1 MGKIRLVVAFRRAY
15 RGDTVHAAFRNVL
28 AHARTRLIQMK
39 ISRRVGGWRHTLPDM
54 VDSLGL
60 SAALFDF
67 SKRRRVHISPA
78 LAALLE
84 RDPEHDRLEVEI
96 RASAT
101 APSGSPRERGGEAA
115 RRVRTRRAE
124 YRLRV
129 WEAGAATGE
138 DGVVVVLVE
147 HGSPELPGDGV
158 LAERFGLTRAESR
171 VARLLAEGK
180 SNAEVAAALSISPHT
195 AERHTEKVLQKLE
208 IHSRAAVGH
217 RIGREPAAAP
227 HPSRPPAPRRP

>member
-1 MGKIRLVVAFRRAY
+1 
-15 RGDTVHAAFRNVL
+15 
-28 AHARTRLIQMK
+28 
-39 ISRRVGGWRHTLPDM
+39 M

-67 SKRRRVHISPA
+67 SRRRRVHISPA

-84 RDPEHDRLEVEI
+84 REPERDRLEAEI
-96 RASAT
+96 RSSAA
-101 APSGSPRERGGEAA
+101 APRGSPQERGGEAA
-115 RRVRTRRAE
+115 RGVRTRRAE

-129 WEAGAATGE
+129 WEAEAELGR
-138 DGVVVVLVE
+138 DGVVVVLVD
-147 HGSPELPGDGV
+147 HSTPELPGDGV

-180 SNAEVAAALSISPHT
+180 SNAEVAGALSISPHT

-217 RIGREPAAAP
+217 RIGRERAAAP
-227 HPSRPPAPRRP
+227 HPSRPPAPHRP

>member
-1 MGKIRLVVAFRRAY
+1 
-15 RGDTVHAAFRNVL
+15 
-28 AHARTRLIQMK
+28 
-39 ISRRVGGWRHTLPDM
+39 M
-54 VDSLGL
+54 VDGLGL
-60 SAALFDF
+60 CAALFDF

-78 LAALLE
+78 LSSLLE
-84 RDPEHDRLEVEI
+84 RDPERDRLEAEI
-96 RASAT
+96 RSSAAEPP
-101 APSGSPRERGGEAA
+101 APPQERGEAA
-115 RRVRTRRAE
+115 GRRVRTRRAE

-129 WEAGAATGE
+129 WGAEAHAGS

-147 HGSPELPGDGV
+147 HASPELPADQV

-171 VARLLAEGK
+171 VARLLAQGK

-217 RIGREPAAAP
+217 RLGRESAGVG
-227 HPSRPPAPRRP
+227 R

>member
-1 MGKIRLVVAFRRAY
+1 MVAFRRAY
-15 RGDTVHAAFRNVL
+15 RGDSVHAAFRDAPV
-28 AHARTRLIQMK
+28 HARTRHIQMK

-84 RDPEHDRLEVEI
+84 RDPERDRLEAEI
-96 RASAT
+96 RALAT
-101 APSGSPRERGGEAA
+101 ARPGTPQERGGEPA

-129 WEAGAATGE
+129 WEGEVETGGE
-138 DGVVVVLVE
+138 AVVVVLVE

-180 SNAEVAAALSISPHT
+180 SNAEVAGALSISPHT

-227 HPSRPPAPRRP
+227 HPRRPPAPRRP